1 MAAAQNSR
9 LVIYA
14 ALAGNALVALSKF
27 GAAAWTGSSA
37 MLSEAIHSLVDT
49 VNQLLM
55 LYGLHR
61 AAQPA
66 DAGHPLGYGREL
78 YFWSFIVSLLIF
90 SLGAG
95 ISLYEGIQHILRP
108 EPVSDPHVNYL
119 VLAASLVFE
128 GASWTVAIREFEKQR
143 GGLSYL
149 EAATRSRDPTSFLVL
164 FEDSAAVIG
173 ILIAATGTAAAE
185 WLEMPVLDGV
195 ASVGIALVLAATAA
209 FLARESKELL
219 LGEPAREQVRTSM
232 SAIVTGHPGV
242 AEIGRMITVHLAPEQ
257 IVAAVDVDFVDDL
270 RASQIEQTALSLR
283 V

>member
-1 MAAAQNSR
+1 M
-9 LVIYA
+9 
-14 ALAGNALVALSKF
+14 
-27 GAAAWTGSSA
+27 
-37 MLSEAIHSLVDT
+37 
-49 VNQLLM
+49 
-55 LYGLHR
+55 
-61 AAQPA
+61 
-66 DAGHPLGYGREL
+66 
-78 YFWSFIVSLLIF
+78 
-90 SLGAG
+90 
-95 ISLYEGIQHILRP
+95 
-108 EPVSDPHVNYL
+108 
-119 VLAASLVFE
+119 
-128 GASWTVAIREFEKQR
+128 
-143 GGLSYL
+143 
-149 EAATRSRDPTSFLVL
+149 L